1 MRYKAV
7 WFLIPQTV
15 CQSTPNSVTANL
27 KRRRS
32 HSTPASHYLLSS
44 PFGTPGSE
52 SFYQDVNTHDF
63 IFAGNVR
70 PVNEQDVLEFS
81 IKADWERDW
90 GTVTAWGFY
99 SDSEDTFI
107 ADGTSGAFGFY
118 GGTEA
123 CINSL
128 DALTPSYTPAVP
140 GGVTALP
147 APTFIFW
154 FCTRGTG
161 FTALQPYN
169 L

>member
-1 MRYKAV
+1 M
-7 WFLIPQTV
+7 
-15 CQSTPNSVTANL
+15 
-27 KRRRS
+27 
-32 HSTPASHYLLSS
+32 
-44 PFGTPGSE
+44 
-52 SFYQDVNTHDF
+52 
-63 IFAGNVR
+63 
-70 PVNEQDVLEFS
+70 NEQDVLEFS

-147 APTFIFW
+147 APTFIF
-154 FCTRGTG
+154 GSAPG
-161 FTALQPYN
+161 AQVLPPYSPYN